1 MAEREYDEE
10 IDVKDKIDPFPA
22 IITRNTL
29 DQMVAGHVLKVSVSS
44 KRSVEN
50 IKRQLTKTKIK
61 WLSVEER
68 DDEWIIYLER
78 IN

>member
-1 MAEREYDEE
+1 MAEREFDEE

-22 IITRNTL
+22 IITRDTL
-29 DQMVAGHVLKVSVSS
+29 DQMVGGHILKVSVSS

-61 WLSVEER
+61 WLSVEEH